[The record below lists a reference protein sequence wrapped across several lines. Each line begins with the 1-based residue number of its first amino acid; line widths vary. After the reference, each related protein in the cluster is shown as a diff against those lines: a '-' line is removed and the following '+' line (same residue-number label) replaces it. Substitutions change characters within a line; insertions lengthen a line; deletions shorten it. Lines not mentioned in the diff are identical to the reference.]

1 MQTKITGKFYERK
14 KCCIAG
20 IWLFVSVI
28 IGAASIYFLPGKIS
42 GIFNTLN
49 DIVILLALFSSLILF
64 LLGYITF
71 IFFRSIKILFVTED
85 QKLKIKIPKTRDRFR
100 VFDVDEYEFVILATS
115 SAKSI
120 GTRIVLE
127 LLVNFN
133 SRRLTFTEN
142 LENRN
147 LSINVKSDDGIFIE
161 DLFCR
166 TPGTLL
172 KLYNE
177 LKNQKSA
184 TSAQSNPG

>member
-14 KCCIAG
+14 KCYIAG
-20 IWLFVSVI
+20 IWLFFSVI
-28 IGAASIYFLPGKIS
+28 TGATSIYFLPGKIS

-49 DIVILLALFSSLILF
+49 DLFLLLALFSSLILF
-64 LLGYITF
+64 LLGYIAF
-71 IFFRSIKILFVTED
+71 IFFRSINVLFVTDD
-85 QKLKIKIPKTRDRFR
+85 QKLKIIIQKTSDRFR

-147 LSINVKSDDGIFIE
+147 LGINIKSDDGIFIE

-184 TSAQSNPG
+184 TSDQSNPG